1 MEQLITIETVPIKI
15 EYVKKEPLSLS
26 SVHDQNVKV
35 DSQVA
40 SQRIE
45 SKPIRIALNDSFEP
59 STDYQWDNST
69 YTAIAKYGDD
79 GKLSLEV
86 QMEDG
91 QATPIHFKHL
101 SRGIDQMAGL
111 IASQKIKSNSE
122 TASMMIPIEASSIT
136 EGMQTA
142 DKANIEFIPPD
153 IELKM
158 TQRPQV
164 IIKYVGGPIY
174 VPRSADPNY
183 QPIVGF
189 ETTPVVAAEG
199 LKLDQK
205 A

>member
-15 EYVKKEPLSLS
+15 EYVKKESLKLS
-26 SVHDQNVKV
+26 SVHDQNTKV

-59 STDYQWDNST
+59 SSDYQWDNST
-69 YTAIAKYGDD
+69 YTATANYGED
-79 GKLSLEV
+79 GKFNLKV

-91 QATPIHFKHL
+91 QAKPIHFKHL
-101 SRGIDQMAGL
+101 SRGINQMVGMMSHES
-111 IASQKIKSNSE
+111 INSIGQS
-122 TASMMIPIEASSIT
+122 ASMIIPIDSSSISSGLKT
-136 EGMQTA
+136 S
-142 DKANIEFIPPD
+142 DNANIEFMPPD
-153 IELKM
+153 IELKI

-189 ETTPVVAAEG
+189 ETPPVVAEG

>member
-15 EYVKKEPLSLS
+15 EHVKREPLKLS
-26 SVHDQNVKV
+26 SVHAQNTKPDSDVGNIKV
-35 DSQVA
+35 Q
-40 SQRIE
+40 

-101 SRGIDQMAGL
+101 SRGIDQMADL
-111 IASQKIKSNSE
+111 IASQKIKSSNE

-136 EGMQTA
+136 NGAQTA
-142 DKANIEFIPPD
+142 DNSNIEFIPPD

-189 ETTPVVAAEG
+189 ETSPVVAEG
-199 LKLDQK
+199 FKLDQK

>member
-15 EYVKKEPLSLS
+15 EHVKREPLKLS
-26 SVHDQNVKV
+26 SVHPQNTGADSDAGNIKV
-35 DSQVA
+35 Q
-40 SQRIE
+40 

-101 SRGIDQMAGL
+101 SRGIDQMAGMVAL
-111 IASQKIKSNSE
+111 QKINANSE
-122 TASMMIPIEASSIT
+122 SASMMIPIEASGINN
-136 EGMQTA
+136 GMQTA
-142 DKANIEFIPPD
+142 DNTNIEFMPPD

-189 ETTPVVAAEG
+189 ETTPAVADG
-199 LKLDQK
+199 FKLDQK

>member
-15 EYVKKEPLSLS
+15 EHVKREPLKLS
-26 SVHDQNVKV
+26 SVHAQNAKPDSDVGNIKV
-35 DSQVA
+35 Q
-40 SQRIE
+40 

-101 SRGIDQMAGL
+101 SRGIDQMADL
-111 IASQKIKSNSE
+111 INSQKIATNNES
-122 TASMMIPIEASSIT
+122 ASMMIPIEASSINN
-136 EGMQTA
+136 GIQTA
-142 DKANIEFIPPD
+142 DNANIEFMPPD

-189 ETTPVVAAEG
+189 ETTPVVAEG
-199 LKLDQK
+199 FKLDQK

>member
-26 SVHDQNVKV
+26 SVHDQNAKV

-69 YTAIAKYGDD
+69 YTATANYGED
-79 GKLSLEV
+79 GKFNLKV

-91 QATPIHFKHL
+91 QAKPIHFKHL
-101 SRGIDQMAGL
+101 SRGINQMVGMMSHES
-111 IASQKIKSNSE
+111 INSIGE
-122 TASMMIPIEASSIT
+122 SPSMIIPIDSSSISS
-136 EGMQTA
+136 GMKTS
-142 DKANIEFIPPD
+142 DNANIEFMPPD
-153 IELKM
+153 IELKI

-189 ETTPVVAAEG
+189 ETSPVVAEG
-199 LKLDQK
+199 FKLDQK

>member
-15 EYVKKEPLSLS
+15 EYVKKEPLKLS
-26 SVHDQNVKV
+26 SVHDQNTKV

-69 YTAIAKYGDD
+69 YTATANYGED
-79 GKLSLEV
+79 GKFNLKV

-91 QATPIHFKHL
+91 QAKPIHFKHL
-101 SRGIDQMAGL
+101 SRGINQMVGMMSHES
-111 IASQKIKSNSE
+111 INSIGE
-122 TASMMIPIEASSIT
+122 SASMVIPIDSSSISS
-136 EGMQTA
+136 GMKTS
-142 DKANIEFIPPD
+142 DNANIEFMPPD
-153 IELKM
+153 IELKI

-189 ETTPVVAAEG
+189 ETSLVVADG
-199 LKLDQK
+199 SKLDQK

>member
-15 EYVKKEPLSLS
+15 EYVKKEPLNLS
-26 SVHDQNVKV
+26 SIHNQNTKV
-35 DSQVA
+35 DSDVVGH
-40 SQRIE
+40 RIE
-45 SKPIRIALNDSFEP
+45 SKPIRIALSDSFEP

-69 YTAIAKYGDD
+69 YTATAKYGDD
-79 GKLSLEV
+79 GKLNLEV

-111 IASQKIKSNSE
+111 VAPERINSVGE
-122 TASMMIPIEASSIT
+122 SASMLIPIDSSNIT
-136 EGMQTA
+136 SGMKTA
-142 DKANIEFIPPD
+142 DTANMEFMLPD

-183 QPIVGF
+183 KPIVGF
-189 ETTPVVAAEG
+189 ETTPGTTEG

>member
-15 EYVKKEPLSLS
+15 EYVKKEPLKLT

-59 STDYQWDNST
+59 SSDYQWDNST
-69 YTAIAKYGDD
+69 YTATANYGED
-79 GKLSLEV
+79 GKFNLKV

-91 QATPIHFKHL
+91 QAKPIHFKHL
-101 SRGIDQMAGL
+101 SRGINQMVGMMR
-111 IASQKIKSNSE
+111 SEKINSIGE
-122 TASMMIPIEASSIT
+122 SASMLIPIDSSSISS
-136 EGMQTA
+136 GMKTS
-142 DKANIEFIPPD
+142 DNANIEFMPPD
-153 IELKM
+153 IELKI

-189 ETTPVVAAEG
+189 ETSPVVAEG
-199 LKLDQK
+199 FKLDQK

>member
-15 EYVKKEPLSLS
+15 EYVKKEPLKLS
-26 SVHDQNVKV
+26 SVHPQNAKADNDVENIKV
-35 DSQVA
+35 Q
-40 SQRIE
+40 

-79 GKLSLEV
+79 GKLNLEV

-111 IASQKIKSNSE
+111 VASQKIKSNSE
-122 TASMMIPIEASSIT
+122 TASMMIPIETSTIT
-136 EGMQTA
+136 SGTQTA
-142 DKANIEFIPPD
+142 DNANIEFIPPD

-183 QPIVGF
+183 KPILGF
-189 ETTPVVAAEG
+189 ETAPAVTEG
-199 LKLDQK
+199 FKLDQK